1 MNMKLKLIDRMKII
15 NLRNEGMPIKKV
27 AGLFGVSR
35 SRISQIFL
43 YEQEATKAK
52 IEAEEKWEKMLTES

>member
-1 MNMKLKLIDRMKII
+1 MKLSLSDRNKII
-15 NLRNEGMPIKKV
+15 DLRNEGMPIKKV

-35 SRISQIFL
+35 SRISQIYL
-43 YEQEATKAK
+43 YEQDAIKAK

>member
-1 MNMKLKLIDRMKII
+1 MNMKLKLTDRMKII

-43 YEQEATKAK
+43 YEQETIKAK
-52 IEAEEKWEKMLTES
+52 IEAEKKWEEMLTES